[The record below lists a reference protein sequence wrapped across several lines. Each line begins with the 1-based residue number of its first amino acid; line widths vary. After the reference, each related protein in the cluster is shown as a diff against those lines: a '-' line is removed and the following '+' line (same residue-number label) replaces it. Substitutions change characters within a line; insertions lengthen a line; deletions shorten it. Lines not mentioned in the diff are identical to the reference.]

1 MPRNTTAVVPA
12 HMLSQPCFANH
23 ALAKTKDRTM
33 QRDTVYNVRHDAWK
47 RWLRG
52 GSCEPGQFLA
62 LLRATEEGVWG
73 LNWPCSSAATLLGV
87 SKKVNIEL
95 HRFPMA
101 VRCNPAWRQQ
111 ELLCT
116 NPAKRL
122 ELLAHVK
129 AICAKYKVTSLTLDK
144 CWLGAPR
151 MQERLQ
157 SHRGGSSH
165 PAADVAAL
173 VLVLAHCKHLEHLSL
188 NGNPDLGEAWT
199 GHLSEA
205 LALCPELE
213 VLWLGGIGGGGR
225 FCPLLTEKLSSMHK
239 LKSLALYDNDHM
251 ETGCIARCFARALP
265 SCAALESL
273 DLDNCRLDKS
283 DAVLVRAAWNRG
295 QPGADGLETS
305 YGRRVA

>member
-1 MPRNTTAVVPA
+1 
-12 HMLSQPCFANH
+12 MLSQPCFANH
-23 ALAKTKDRTM
+23 ALAKTKDASW
-33 QRDTVYNVRHDAWK
+33 QPDAVHHVRHAAWA
-47 RWLRG
+47 RWRRG
-52 GSCEPGQFLA
+52 GSCDLGEFLA
-62 LLRATEEGVWG
+62 LLHATEPEVWG
-73 LNWPCSSAATLLGV
+73 QNWPSSSTATLLRV
-87 SKKVNIEL
+87 SKTVNVFFQQ

-101 VRCNPAWRQQ
+101 LCCNPAWRGQQ
-111 ELLCT
+111 LLCT

-165 PAADVAAL
+165 PTADVAAL

-283 DAVLVRAAWNRG
+283 NAVLVRAAWNRG